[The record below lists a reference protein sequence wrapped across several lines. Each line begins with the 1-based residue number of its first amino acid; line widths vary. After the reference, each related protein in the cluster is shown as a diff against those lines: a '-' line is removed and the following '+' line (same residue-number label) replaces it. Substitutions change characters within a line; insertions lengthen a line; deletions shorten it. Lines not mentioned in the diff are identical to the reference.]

1 MSLLS
6 FRPQALP
13 SLCLSL
19 LLLGCVVGEESGG
32 LLEDGKLSLRQGK
45 SGVACDSGQ
54 CVSGYK
60 ASMTT
65 ESLIP
70 TLSPENSRWSL
81 VRTRVMEMVKPLVTR
96 TKDRWQWFWGPE
108 AVQGFVQTYYE
119 DHLKDLGSRTQ
130 AWLQSSRDQLLN
142 KTHSLCPRLLCRDR
156 TQG

>member
-1 MSLLS
+1 MSLLG

-19 LLLGCVVGEESGG
+19 LLLGCVV
-32 LLEDGKLSLRQGK
+32 
-45 SGVACDSGQ
+45 
-54 CVSGYK
+54 

-70 TLSPENSRWSL
+70 TPSPENSRWSL